1 MPVGLLGRKVGMTQV
16 YDTEG
21 RLLPV
26 TVIQAGPC
34 VVLQVRTK
42 DRDGYEAVQL
52 GFEDKPRRLAS
63 RSERG
68 HVAEIGS
75 KRAKTRS
82 AAGVELLAKAGC
94 EPQRYVREFRMDGEQ
109 IEQTVGQKLTVEMF
123 NEIKRV
129 DVIGT
134 IKGRGFAG
142 VMKQHG
148 FGGMCASHGVQR
160 SHRAP
165 GSVAGHSTNRGFS
178 GKIKKGKRMSGRWGN
193 SRATIRNLD
202 VVRIDIEN
210 NVILV
215 RGAVPGANGGYVIIR
230 QTNKLG

>member
-16 YDTEG
+16 YDADG
-21 RLLPV
+21 KLLPV

-34 VVLQVRTK
+34 VVLQIRTI

-63 RSERG
+63 RAERG
-68 HVAEIGS
+68 HVADIGG
-75 KRAKTRS
+75 KRAKARAS
-82 AAGVELLAKAGC
+82 AGVATIEKAGC
-94 EPQRYVREFRMDGEQ
+94 EPQRYVREFRTDGEAVAH
-109 IEQTVGQKLTVEMF
+109 TVGQKLTVEAF

-165 GSVAGHSTNRGFS
+165 GSVAAHSTNRGFS

-202 VVRIDIEN
+202 IVRIDVEN
-210 NVILV
+210 NMLLV
-215 RGAVPGANGGYVIIR
+215 RGAIPGANGGYVMIR

>member
-16 YDTEG
+16 YSADG
-21 RLLPV
+21 KLLPV

-34 VVLQVRTK
+34 VVLQVRTM

-52 GFEDKPRRLAS
+52 GFMDKPRRLAS
-63 RSERG
+63 RAERG
-68 HVAEIGS
+68 HVADIGS
-75 KRAKTRS
+75 KRAKARS
-82 AAGVELLAKAGC
+82 GAGVELLKKADC
-94 EPQRYVREFRMDGEQ
+94 EPQRYVREFRTDGEAA
-109 IEQTVGQKLTVEMF
+109 EHAVGQKLTVELF
-123 NEIKRV
+123 NEIPRV

-165 GSVAGHSTNRGFS
+165 GSVAAHSTNRGFS

-193 SRATIRNLD
+193 SQATIRNLD
-202 VVRIDIEN
+202 IVQIDTEN

-215 RGAVPGANGGYVIIR
+215 RGAIPGANGGYVIIR
-230 QTNKLG
+230 KTNKLG